1 MKNYETEARERWGE
15 SGAYRECE
23 ERTKSYTKKK
33 WAEANDGMMA
43 IFAACATCKA
53 NGASPTCA
61 EAQALV
67 QKLKSHITEY
77 YYTCTDEILA
87 GLGRMYVSDE
97 RFRKNIDKY
106 GEGTAEWI
114 SQAILQY
121 CKSR

>member
-53 NGASPTCA
+53 NGASP
-61 EAQALV
+61 
-67 QKLKSHITEY
+67 
-77 YYTCTDEILA
+77 
-87 GLGRMYVSDE
+87 GLSASSGGTVS
-97 RFRKNIDKY
+97 NAN
-106 GEGTAEWI
+106 TP
-114 SQAILQY
+114 
-121 CKSR
+121 